1 LPLSDS
7 VEGQEPVEGEW
18 QTYTFTI
25 SELQAR
31 GLDVSAIDVIMVFP
45 AWGTGEGAVY
55 RLDNVKF
62 YHPDSG
68 EDASG
73 AGITLFAD
81 TAAEQWSIWDC
92 CGGSTPTE
100 EVDDAE
106 HGTVAEFRIGATPT
120 VMGFL
125 ADETVSFDASSLLS
139 NGAIK
144 FEMKVSSM
152 PNDASAPWLFKVES
166 INVSSAVE
174 LPMSASLEGADPV
187 EGEWQTYTFPLQTL
201 YDAGLDISAIN
212 VIMMFP
218 AWGQGEGAVYRIDNV
233 EIAAQ

>member
-1 LPLSDS
+1 
-7 VEGQEPVEGEW
+7 
-18 QTYTFTI
+18 
-25 SELQAR
+25 
-31 GLDVSAIDVIMVFP
+31 MVFP
-45 AWGTGEGAVY
+45 AWSTGEGAVY
-55 RLDNVKF
+55 RLDNVKI

-68 EDASG
+68 QDAPS
-73 AGITLFAD
+73 ASGITLFAD
-81 TAAEQWSIWDC
+81 TAADQWRIWDC

-100 EVDDAE
+100 EVDDAD

-120 VMGFL
+120 VMGII
-125 ADETVSFDASSLLS
+125 ADDGHSYDASALLTD
-139 NGAIK
+139 GAVR

-152 PNDASAPWLFKVES
+152 PNDTSAPWLFKIES

-174 LPMSASLEGADPV
+174 LPISASLEGVDPV

-201 YDAGLDISAIN
+201 YDLGLDISAIN

-218 AWGQGEGAVYRIDNV
+218 AWGSGEGAVYRIDNV